1 MRRISKRYVCLV
13 LILMLL
19 LGLSVSALAKEEAYA
34 SGCTVHTWHHT
45 KSYLQEG
52 QGTNS
57 SAGGCTST
65 YIEVRVCKDCGR
77 EEYVRTYT
85 NDGAHYFSPYDSS
98 CNGYTQTWR
107 VRCKS
112 CRYTS
117 TEEHR
122 CPDAPHPGRACD
134 VLPCGIGLETE

>member
-1 MRRISKRYVCLV
+1 MENKVKKYVG
-13 LILMLL
+13 LMLALTLL
-19 LGLSVSALAKEEAYA
+19 LGLSVSAFAMEEAQA
-34 SGCTVHTWHHT
+34 SGCTVHSWHHT

-52 QGTNS
+52 QGTGGTAS
-57 SAGGCTST
+57 GCTST

-85 NDGAHYFSPYDSS
+85 YRGDHYFSPYDSS

-112 CRYTS
+112 CGYTS
-117 TEEHR
+117 TEQHS
-122 CPDAPHPGRACD
+122 CPNAPHVGKPCNM
-134 VLPCGIGLETE
+134 LPCSVGLETE